1 MSEYREKQGSLHG
14 AQGLDQIH
22 LVLVE
27 PSHPGNIG
35 STARAM
41 KVMGLTRLVLVRP
54 QLFPHPEATA
64 LASGAED
71 VLQQARV
78 VDDLR
83 TAIADCARVYGTTAR
98 DRHIQWPQMDARSAA
113 PDMLAHTHH
122 APVALLFG
130 RESSGLSNAELDLC
144 QTLIQIPTG
153 DLYHSLNLAQAVQII
168 AYELHLAAG
177 PTSPR
182 SDGFPE
188 QEASVQDREGFYAQM
203 KSVLLASGFLQAP
216 REEHM
221 MRRLRRLFDRAH
233 PSRNEIDILRGILTE
248 MTRWAGAAA
257 RLPEDR

>member
-1 MSEYREKQGSLHG
+1 MSEYREKQSLLHG
-14 AQGLDQIH
+14 ADDLLSRIRV
-22 LVLVE
+22 VLVE

-54 QLFPHPEATA
+54 RFFPHLDATA

-71 VLQQARV
+71 LLQQAELH
-78 VDDLR
+78 DDLLS
-83 TAIADCARVYGTTAR
+83 AIGDCQRVYGTTAR
-98 DRHIQWPQMDARSAA
+98 DRHIQWPQLDARQAA
-113 PDMLAHTHH
+113 SEIVAQAMQ

-130 RESSGLSNAELDLC
+130 RESSGLSNSELDLC

-168 AYELHLAAG
+168 AYELQMASRL
-177 PTSPR
+177 PVPR
-182 SDGFPE
+182 QDGLPE
-188 QEASVQDREGFYAQM
+188 QEAQVDDREGFYEQM
-203 KSVLLASGFLQAP
+203 RAVLLASGFLQAP

-248 MTRWAGAAA
+248 ITRWATRASREG
-257 RLPEDR
+257 R

>member
-1 MSEYREKQGSLHG
+1 MDEYREKRGTLHG
-14 AQGLDQIH
+14 AAVLPQIRV
-22 LVLVE
+22 VLVE

-41 KVMGLTRLVLVRP
+41 KVMGLTQLALVRP
-54 QLFPHPEATA
+54 RQFPHPDATA

-71 VLQQARV
+71 LLVDAQVHEDLQ
-78 VDDLR
+78 D
-83 TAIADCARVYGTTAR
+83 AIGDCQRVYGTTAR
-98 DRHIQWPQMDARSAA
+98 DRHIQWPQLDARQAA
-113 PDMLAHTHH
+113 LAMVTQAAQ

-168 AYELHLAAG
+168 AYELQMA
-177 PTSPR
+177 SR
-182 SDGFPE
+182 SSNPVADGLPE
-188 QEASVQDREGFYAQM
+188 LEASVADREGFYGQLQT
-203 KSVLLASGFLQAP
+203 VLLASGFLQAP

-233 PSRNEIDILRGILTE
+233 LSRNEVDILRGILTE
-248 MTRWAGAAA
+248 ISRWATRTA
-257 RLPEDR
+257 PEEH